1 MSYKY
6 KGQHANEDAD
16 PPSRNGPKKKLTRD
30 DFKKDL
36 AEAVKEGMKKPKK
49 QKRAARKSKYAGA
62 SYNNMSVAELR
73 SFLNQKKKNLLTK
86 SGFPNGALPRSK
98 AAMISLCKALKRKRW

>member
-16 PPSRNGPKKKLTRD
+16 PPSRNGPKKKLTRE
-30 DFKKDL
+30 DFKLDL
-36 AEAVKEGMKKPKK
+36 AEAVKKGMKKPK
-49 QKRAARKSKYAGA
+49 KRAARKSKYAGS

-86 SGFPNGALPRSK
+86 YS
-98 AAMISLCKALKRKRW
+98 